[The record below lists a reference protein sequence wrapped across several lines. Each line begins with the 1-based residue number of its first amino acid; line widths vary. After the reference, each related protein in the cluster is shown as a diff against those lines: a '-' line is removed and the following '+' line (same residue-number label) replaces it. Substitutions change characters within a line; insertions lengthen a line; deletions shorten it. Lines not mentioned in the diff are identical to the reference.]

1 MKHIIFFLSTLL
13 PLFFSSN
20 TIKNNLFQGPS
31 LSVTTSSSLI
41 ETNTNKL
48 SFLIYRDEANI
59 INFRFFSSLPD
70 SVNIYK
76 IDGFLVY
83 SGHGTDLST
92 FEVTISE
99 KQLYIVTINSVGI
112 KNVYATFAAE
122 DIL

>member
-13 PLFFSSN
+13 SLFFSPN
-20 TIKNNLFQGPS
+20 TIENNLFQGAS
-31 LSVTTSSSLI
+31 LSVTTSFSLF
-41 ETNTNKL
+41 EANTNKL
-48 SFLIYRDEANI
+48 SFSIYKDEVNI
-59 INFRFFSSLPD
+59 INFRYFSSLHD

-76 IDGFLVY
+76 IDGFLIY
-83 SGHGTDLST
+83 SGHGNDLST

-99 KQLYIVTINSVGI
+99 KQLYTVTISSVGI

>member
-1 MKHIIFFLSTLL
+1 MKHIMFFLSTLL

-20 TIKNNLFQGPS
+20 TIKNSLFQGPS

-48 SFLIYRDEANI
+48 SFLIYRNEANI

>member
-1 MKHIIFFLSTLL
+1 MKQIIFFLSALL
-13 PLFFSSN
+13 SLFFSPN
-20 TIKNNLFQGPS
+20 TIENNLFQGAS
-31 LSVTTSSSLI
+31 LSVTTSFTLF
-41 ETNTNKL
+41 EADTNKL

-76 IDGFLVY
+76 IDGFLIY
-83 SGHGTDLST
+83 SGHGNDLST

-99 KQLYIVTINSVGI
+99 KQLYIITISTVGI
-112 KNVYATFAAE
+112 KNVYATFSAE

>member
-31 LSVTTSSSLI
+31 LSITTSFTLF
-41 ETNTNKL
+41 EADTNKL

-76 IDGFLVY
+76 IDGFLIY

-112 KNVYATFAAE
+112 KNVYATFSAE

>member
-20 TIKNNLFQGPS
+20 TIKNILFLGPS

-59 INFRFFSSLPD
+59 INFRFFSSLPN

-76 IDGFLVY
+76 IDGFLIY

-99 KQLYIVTINSVGI
+99 KQLYIVTISSVGI

>member
-20 TIKNNLFQGPS
+20 TIKNSLFQGPS
-31 LSVTTSSSLI
+31 LSVTTSFTLF
-41 ETNTNKL
+41 EANTNKL

-76 IDGFLVY
+76 IDGFLIY

-92 FEVTISE
+92 FEVTYQKS
-99 KQLYIVTINSVGI
+99 N
-112 KNVYATFAAE
+112 F
-122 DIL
+122 IL

>member
-20 TIKNNLFQGPS
+20 TIKNSLFQGPS

-99 KQLYIVTINSVGI
+99 KQLYIVTISSVSI
-112 KNVYATFAAE
+112 NNVYATFAAE

>member
-20 TIKNNLFQGPS
+20 TIKNSLFQGPS
-31 LSVTTSSSLI
+31 LSVTTSFTLF
-41 ETNTNKL
+41 EANTNKL

-76 IDGFLVY
+76 IDGFLIY

-99 KQLYIVTINSVGI
+99 KQLYIVTISSVSI
-112 KNVYATFAAE
+112 NNVYATFSAE

>member
-20 TIKNNLFQGPS
+20 TIKNSLYQGPS
-31 LSVTTSSSLI
+31 LSVTTSFTLF
-41 ETNTNKL
+41 EADTNKL

-59 INFRFFSSLPD
+59 INFRFFSSLPN

-76 IDGFLVY
+76 IDGFLIY

>member
-20 TIKNNLFQGPS
+20 TIKNSLFQGPS

-48 SFLIYRDEANI
+48 SFLIYRNEANI

-76 IDGFLVY
+76 IDGFLVH

-99 KQLYIVTINSVGI
+99 KQLYIVTISSVGI
-112 KNVYATFAAE
+112 NNVYATFSAE

>member
-13 PLFFSSN
+13 PLFFNSN
-20 TIKNNLFQGPS
+20 TIKNSLFQGPS

-59 INFRFFSSLPD
+59 INFRLFSSLPN

-76 IDGFLVY
+76 IDGFLIY

-92 FEVTISE
+92 FEVTITE
-99 KQLYIVTINSVGI
+99 KQLYIVTISSVGI
-112 KNVYATFAAE
+112 KNVYATFNAE

>member
-20 TIKNNLFQGPS
+20 TIKNSLYQGPS
-31 LSVTTSSSLI
+31 LSVTTSFTLF
-41 ETNTNKL
+41 EANTNKL

-76 IDGFLVY
+76 INGFLVY

-99 KQLYIVTINSVGI
+99 KQLYIVTISSVGI
-112 KNVYATFAAE
+112 NNVYATFSAE

>member
-1 MKHIIFFLSTLL
+1 MRHIIFFLTTLL
-13 PLFFSSN
+13 LLIFNSN
-20 TIKNNLFQGPS
+20 GIENLLYQGPL
-31 LSVTTSSSLI
+31 LSVTTSFSLI

-48 SFLIYRDEANI
+48 SFLIYGNEANI

-83 SGHGTDLST
+83 SGHGNDLSA

-99 KQLYIVTINSVGI
+99 KQLYIVTISSVGI
-112 KNVYATFAAE
+112 NNVYATFAAE

>member
-20 TIKNNLFQGPS
+20 TIKNSLFQGPS

-59 INFRFFSSLPD
+59 INFRFFSSLPN

-76 IDGFLVY
+76 IDGFLIY

-99 KQLYIVTINSVGI
+99 KQLYIVTISSVGI
-112 KNVYATFAAE
+112 KNVYATFATE

>member
-20 TIKNNLFQGPS
+20 TIKNSLFQGPS
-31 LSVTTSSSLI
+31 LSVTKSSSLI

-59 INFRFFSSLPD
+59 INFRFFSSLPN

-76 IDGFLVY
+76 IDGFLIY

-92 FEVTISE
+92 FEVTITE
-99 KQLYIVTINSVGI
+99 KQLYIVTISSVGI
-112 KNVYATFAAE
+112 KNVYATFSAE

>member
-13 PLFFSSN
+13 PLFYSSN
-20 TIKNNLFQGPS
+20 TIKNSLFQGPP

-48 SFLIYRDEANI
+48 SFLKYRDEANI
-59 INFRFFSSLPD
+59 INFRFFSSLPN

-76 IDGFLVY
+76 IDGFLIY

-99 KQLYIVTINSVGI
+99 KQLYIVTISSVSI
-112 KNVYATFAAE
+112 NNVYATFSAE

>member
-20 TIKNNLFQGPS
+20 TIKNSLYQGPS
-31 LSVTTSSSLI
+31 LSITTSFTLF
-41 ETNTNKL
+41 EADTNKL

-112 KNVYATFAAE
+112 KNVYATFAAK

>member
-20 TIKNNLFQGPS
+20 TIKNSLFQGPS
-31 LSVTTSSSLI
+31 LSVTTSFTLF
-41 ETNTNKL
+41 EANTNKL

-99 KQLYIVTINSVGI
+99 KQFYIVTISSVGI
-112 KNVYATFAAE
+112 NNVYATFSAE

>member
-13 PLFFSSN
+13 SLFFSSN
-20 TIKNNLFQGPS
+20 TIENNLFQGAS
-31 LSVTTSSSLI
+31 LSVTTSLTLF
-41 ETNTNKL
+41 EANTNKL

-76 IDGFLVY
+76 IDRFLVY
-83 SGHGTDLST
+83 SGHGNDLST

-99 KQLYIVTINSVGI
+99 KQLYIVTISTVGV
-112 KNVYATFAAE
+112 KNVYATFSAE

>member
-31 LSVTTSSSLI
+31 LSITTSFTLF
-41 ETNTNKL
+41 EADTNKL

-76 IDGFLVY
+76 IDGFLIY

-99 KQLYIVTINSVGI
+99 KQLYILTISSVGI
-112 KNVYATFAAE
+112 NNVYATFSAE

>member
-20 TIKNNLFQGPS
+20 TIKNSLFQGPS
-31 LSVTTSSSLI
+31 LSVTTSFTLF
-41 ETNTNKL
+41 EANTNKL

-99 KQLYIVTINSVGI
+99 KQLYIVTISSVGI
-112 KNVYATFAAE
+112 NNVYATFSAE

>member
-13 PLFFSSN
+13 SLFFN
-20 TIKNNLFQGPS
+20 PTTIENNLFQGAS
-31 LSVTTSSSLI
+31 LSVTTSFSLF
-41 ETNTNKL
+41 EANTNKL

-70 SVNIYK
+70 SLNIYK

-83 SGHGTDLST
+83 SGHGNELST

-99 KQLYIVTINSVGI
+99 KQLYIVTISTVGI
-112 KNVYATFAAE
+112 KNVYATFSAE

>member
-20 TIKNNLFQGPS
+20 TIKNSLFQGPS

-48 SFLIYRDEANI
+48 SFLIYRNEANI

-99 KQLYIVTINSVGI
+99 KQLYIVTISSVGI
-112 KNVYATFAAE
+112 NNVYATFAAE

>member
-20 TIKNNLFQGPS
+20 TIKNSLFQGPS

-59 INFRFFSSLPD
+59 INFRFFSSLPN

-76 IDGFLVY
+76 IDGFLIY

>member
-20 TIKNNLFQGPS
+20 TIKNSLFQGPS
-31 LSVTTSSSLI
+31 LSITTSFTLF
-41 ETNTNKL
+41 EADTNKL

-76 IDGFLVY
+76 IDGFLIY

>member
-20 TIKNNLFQGPS
+20 TIKNSLFQGPS
-31 LSVTTSSSLI
+31 LSVTTSFTLF
-41 ETNTNKL
+41 EANTNKL
-48 SFLIYRDEANI
+48 SFLIYRVEANI

-70 SVNIYK
+70 SVNIYN

-99 KQLYIVTINSVGI
+99 KQLYIVTISSVGI
-112 KNVYATFAAE
+112 NNVYATFAAE

>member
-20 TIKNNLFQGPS
+20 TIKNSLFQGPS

-59 INFRFFSSLPD
+59 INFRFFSSLPN

-76 IDGFLVY
+76 IDGFLIY

-99 KQLYIVTINSVGI
+99 KQLYIVTISSVGI

>member
-13 PLFFSSN
+13 SLFFNPN
-20 TIKNNLFQGPS
+20 TIENNLFQGAS
-31 LSVTTSSSLI
+31 LSVTTSFTLF
-41 ETNTNKL
+41 EADTNKL

-83 SGHGTDLST
+83 SGHGNDLST

-99 KQLYIVTINSVGI
+99 KQLYIVTISTVGI
-112 KNVYATFAAE
+112 KNVYATFSAE